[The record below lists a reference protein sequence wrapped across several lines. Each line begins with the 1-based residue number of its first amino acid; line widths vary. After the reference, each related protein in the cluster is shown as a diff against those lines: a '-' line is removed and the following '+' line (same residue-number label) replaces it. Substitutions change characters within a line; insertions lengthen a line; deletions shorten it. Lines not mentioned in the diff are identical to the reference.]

1 MSICGY
7 KARQAH
13 EVCQHLLR
21 DHLTMVPV
29 QIDSE
34 CARVCARLG
43 QPAVSFQCL
52 LPFIE
57 CRISI
62 AAAQCHDRAGESART
77 DSIVMRDEDGL
88 VAHRVSQN
96 GLLRYEGTLD
106 IKVYLTIVSISTI
119 DEEKSGQ
126 PATNSDWIAGMAGDA
141 HLSFSPLLRE
151 RLWVPDLLFVHATSI
166 RQLQLYT
173 PSEALQIYANNTVF
187 LSSLML
193 VEYTCP
199 MKYMSYPLDR
209 QSCDVFMESS
219 TYAAVGFRLNLQRKV
234 QFYLL
239 QTYLPSALLVAVAGV
254 SFLVPASAV
263 PGRMVL
269 CITTLLAVT
278 TMFAAERQ
286 AGPRV
291 SYIKAMDVWMIG
303 CMVFCFYSTVE
314 YALVIRLGLS
324 QEEKLK
330 ESFAVPSAPARAST
344 TGVRGVKV
352 QPLGQS
358 VDGKL

>member
-1 MSICGY
+1 MS
-7 KARQAH
+7 
-13 EVCQHLLR
+13 V
-21 DHLTMVPV
+21 
-29 QIDSE
+29 
-34 CARVCARLG
+34 
-43 QPAVSFQCL
+43 VSDL
-52 LPFIE
+52 
-57 CRISI
+57 
-62 AAAQCHDRAGESART
+62 
-77 DSIVMRDEDGL
+77 DG
-88 VAHRVSQN
+88 
-96 GLLRYEGTLD
+96 GYEGTLD

-219 TYAAVGFRLNLQRKV
+219 GYPSERLNVSWHPAGVRLPSDFHQHQFAVSVSSGYNSQTAYPSGTYAAVGFRLNLQRKV

-239 QTYLPSALLVAVAGV
+239 QTYLP
-254 SFLVPASAV
+254 
-263 PGRMVL
+263 
-269 CITTLLAVT
+269 
-278 TMFAAERQ
+278 Q

-358 VDGKL
+358 GQVDP